1 MPRAHHQE
9 NRLIYVR
16 GARWFLFAVLAIPR
30 LAVAGP
36 PFVTDDPEPTDTG
49 HFENYLYTQGT
60 RVSGEALE
68 PGVGTEIDYGAFA
81 DTQVTWAV
89 PLNPNPGPGGM
100 GLVWAP
106 LGGGVKYRFIQ
117 EDDHGWRP
125 QVAIFPQVFIP
136 VGSSSRSTPTTEL
149 LPIWMQKSFGSW
161 TTFGGGGTP
170 ITRGPATGISLS
182 TVGRC
187 STRSDL

>member
-1 MPRAHHQE
+1 MIGFSQVYNCR
-9 NRLIYVR
+9 
-16 GARWFLFAVLAIPR
+16 
-30 LAVAGP
+30 
-36 PFVTDDPEPTDTG
+36 

-68 PGVGTEIDYGAFA
+68 PGVGIEINYGAFA

-136 VGSSSRSTPTTEL
+136 VTLLHGSAGLRA
-149 LPIWMQKSFGSW
+149 WAG
-161 TTFGGGGTP
+161 
-170 ITRGPATGISLS
+170 
-182 TVGRC
+182 
-187 STRSDL
+187 